1 MAKTKADKAQAD
13 IIEWFNTKKRTIRT
27 AKLVH
32 DPQVAEGLADAELRM
47 RLAGIILEQ
56 KPDDPDR
63 GEKYE
68 EAQAEVAEI
77 KERVTGVTK
86 VFQFRNLP
94 PDQYDELER
103 ANRATPEQ
111 IEEAKA
117 LAKERGETPQIPDLD
132 EEEFSK
138 ALVSAASIDPV
149 LDLETVEIMWSHENL
164 TAGERN
170 ALFQA
175 ARSAQ
180 VAGFGT

>member
-1 MAKTKADKAQAD
+1 MAKSKADEAQAD
-13 IIEWFNTKKRTIRT
+13 IIDWFNTKKRTVRT

-47 RLAGIILEQ
+47 RLAGIMLEQ
-56 KPDDPDR
+56 KPDDPAR
-63 GEKYE
+63 GDKYE
-68 EAQAEVAEI
+68 QAQAEVNEI
-77 KERVTGVTK
+77 KERITGVTK
-86 VFQFRNLP
+86 TFVFRNLP
-94 PDQYDELER
+94 PDKYDALER

-117 LAKERGETPQIPDLD
+117 LAKQRGDAPQIPDLD

-138 ALVSAASIDPV
+138 ALVSAAAIDPV
-149 LDLETVEIMWSHENL
+149 LSAETVEVMWSHENL